1 MAFTG
6 VGESSVCVLNT
17 QLAPD
22 FETSYAQQI
31 SHNLKAPLL
40 SVFPDIRNTGERS
53 PDWKSFGVATIKI
66 TLASFGNYGMS

>member
-1 MAFTG
+1 MAFTEI
-6 VGESSVCVLNT
+6 GESSVCVLNT

-31 SHNLKAPLL
+31 SHDLKAPLL
-40 SVFPDIRNTGERS
+40 RVFPDKGNNGERA
-53 PDWKSFGVATIKI
+53 PDWKSFGLAKIKV